1 MMNQVI
7 VSDLNRTPI
16 VQIITW
22 FTLATSLLAF
32 FTHAAIK
39 FYVFRSLTTESWF
52 VLVSLVFCVAQ
63 SAAVSLQ
70 AHYGFGTPMA
80 SLSDYQIE
88 SNLKASFL
96 TSEMSEY
103 SAMILLIVSLGF
115 SKLAVVAFV
124 HHLTPST
131 FHRKINFGI
140 LAIVCLWLICSVL
153 VAIFECRPPRAWDRR
168 LGQCLDRSTW
178 WNAVSICNIV
188 TELAIVAI
196 ELGITAQLHV
206 KRQRKVTVMTLFS
219 CRLLVLVAAAIQLGF
234 FNQETQDVALREDLT
249 LGYWRSSICNQI
261 VQCLAIVT
269 TCLPYTK
276 LFMEGF
282 ESGLMRLDDLRRRG
296 EHTTKE
302 DSKGYQLMDMSRS
315 GPSEQSGGSRSIP
328 NRSRSIQVS
337 TSWAVKVEPAARV
350 PATMTLQ

>member
-1 MMNQVI
+1 MMIQVI

-70 AHYGFGTPMA
+70 AHYGFGTPMS

-88 SNLKASFL
+88 SNLK
-96 TSEMSEY
+96 SEY
-103 SAMILLIVSLGF
+103 SAMILFIVSLGF

-124 HHLTPST
+124 HHLTPSRL
-131 FHRKINFGI
+131 HRRINFGI
-140 LAIVCLWLICSVL
+140 LAI
-153 VAIFECRPPRAWDRR
+153 
-168 LGQCLDRSTW
+168 
-178 WNAVSICNIV
+178 
-188 TELAIVAI
+188 
-196 ELGITAQLHV
+196 
-206 KRQRKVTVMTLFS
+206 
-219 CRLLVLVAAAIQLGF
+219 LGF
-234 FNQETQDVALREDLT
+234 FNQEIQDAALREDLT

-296 EHTTKE
+296 EQTTKE

-315 GPSEQSGGSRSIP
+315 GPSEQSGGSQNVP

-350 PATMTLQ
+350 PATITLQ

>member
-140 LAIVCLWLICSVL
+140 LAI
-153 VAIFECRPPRAWDRR
+153 
-168 LGQCLDRSTW
+168 STW
-178 WNAVSICNIV
+178 WNVVSICNIV

>member
-52 VLVSLVFCVAQ
+52 VLVSL
-63 SAAVSLQ
+63 
-70 AHYGFGTPMA
+70 
-80 SLSDYQIE
+80 
-88 SNLKASFL
+88 
-96 TSEMSEY
+96 SEY

-140 LAIVCLWLICSVL
+140 LAI
-153 VAIFECRPPRAWDRR
+153 
-168 LGQCLDRSTW
+168 STW

-261 VQCLAIVT
+261 T
-269 TCLPYTK
+269 TCV
-276 LFMEGF
+276 G
-282 ESGLMRLDDLRRRG
+282 G
-296 EHTTKE
+296 ENTQPRKIAKDT
-302 DSKGYQLMDMSRS
+302 
-315 GPSEQSGGSRSIP
+315 
-328 NRSRSIQVS
+328 N
-337 TSWAVKVEPAARV
+337 
-350 PATMTLQ
+350 

>member
-1 MMNQVI
+1 MMIQVI

-70 AHYGFGTPMA
+70 AHYGFGTPMS

-88 SNLKASFL
+88 SNLK
-96 TSEMSEY
+96 SEY
-103 SAMILLIVSLGF
+103 SAMILFIVSLGF

-124 HHLTPST
+124 HHLTPSRL
-131 FHRKINFGI
+131 HRRINFGI
-140 LAIVCLWLICSVL
+140 LAIVCLWLICSVM
-153 VAIFECRPPRAWDRR
+153 VAIFECRPPRTWDRR

-178 WNAVSICNIV
+178 WNAVSICNII

-206 KRQRKVTVMTLFS
+206 RRQRKVAVMTLFS
-219 CRLLVLVAAAIQLGF
+219 CRLLVLVTAAIQLGF
-234 FNQETQDVALREDLT
+234 FNQEIQDAALREDLT

-296 EHTTKE
+296 EQTTKE

-315 GPSEQSGGSRSIP
+315 GPSEQSGGSQNVP

-337 TSWAVKVEPAARV
+337 TSWAVKVEPVARV
-350 PATMTLQ
+350 PATITLQ